1 MKNFCLDLKEHV
13 TKIINYEEKRNDT
26 IRKLRK
32 KVHREQKFFYIYKKG
47 FSNDDNGNIKYFK
60 VRDHCHYAGKNR
72 GATHDICYLRYKIT
86 KEIPVVYHNGSTY
99 DCHFIIKK
107 LAEEFEGQIEKI
119 QITFVEPIKTN
130 LIMVKQLHSK

>member
-13 TKIINYEEKRNDT
+13 TKIINYEEKRNDA

-32 KVHREQKFFYIYKKG
+32 KVHREQTFCYIYKKG

-72 GATHDICYLRYKIT
+72 SAAHDICYLRYKIT

-130 LIMVKQLHSK
+130 LIMVK